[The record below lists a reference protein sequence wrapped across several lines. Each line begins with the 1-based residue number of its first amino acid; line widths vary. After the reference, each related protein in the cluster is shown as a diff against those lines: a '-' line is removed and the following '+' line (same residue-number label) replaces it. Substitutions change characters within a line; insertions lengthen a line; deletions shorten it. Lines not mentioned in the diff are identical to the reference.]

1 MFVRP
6 DRAWVVSEVTPEES
20 VQFCGVAQRC
30 IPAGV
35 CVVGVAAAGSM
46 FSIPYHARSLSGEA
60 AAAFHAQDR
69 GCRERRILDRTFREI
84 FDLYA
89 PGVAQSARRCLPLA
103 NGRPCAR
110 RYRRKRNG
118 SQGRKLMEWRRD

>member
-69 GCRERRILDRTFREI
+69 GCGSGESSTERSARSSIFTPQALLSRRADVFRSQTADRALAATGASETVRKVAI
-84 FDLYA
+84 D
-89 PGVAQSARRCLPLA
+89 GVAA
-103 NGRPCAR
+103 
-110 RYRRKRNG
+110 
-118 SQGRKLMEWRRD
+118 